1 MTKPSRILVSAIAA
15 SALALAGCSNSE
27 QDSTQTDTAQET
39 AANTAAE
46 TAAADSDDADD
57 ADDPNYDSDDALD
70 FEDAVVRAMAEDA
83 DMTAIFGT
91 LVNESTKDIE
101 IVGFTSSIEAG
112 VNEIHET
119 VDGQM
124 REMEEPLIIPAGE
137 SVTLEPGGAHFMLM
151 DVSEPVMAGDAIT
164 LTVELADGS
173 TEEFDDIPVRTIGAG
188 DENYGDL
195 GHEGHGDHDDADDAG
210 DHDDHDDHDDHEGH

>member
-1 MTKPSRILVSAIAA
+1 MLNHPRIFVSIVAA

-27 QDSTQTDTAQET
+27 QDSTQNDSAPET
-39 AANTAAE
+39 AANASAE
-46 TAAADSDDADD
+46 SDDDDADDNDDADD
-57 ADDPNYDSDDALD
+57 ADDALD

-91 LVNESTKDIE
+91 LVNESTADIE
-101 IVGFTSSIEAG
+101 VVGFTSSIEAG

-124 REMEEPLIIPAGE
+124 REKEEPLIIPAGE
-137 SVTLEPGGAHFMLM
+137 SVTLEPGGAHFMPM

>member
-46 TAAADSDDADD
+46 TAAADSDDDADD
-57 ADDPNYDSDDALD
+57 ADDANDDSDDALD

-91 LVNESTKDIE
+91 LVNESTEDIE
-101 IVGFTSSIEAG
+101 VVGFTSSIDAG

-137 SVTLEPGGAHFMLM
+137 SVILEPGGAHFMLM
-151 DVSEPVMAGDAIT
+151 DVSEPVMAGDEIT

-173 TEEFDDIPVRTIGAG
+173 TEKFDDIPVRTIGAG

-195 GHEGHGDHDDADDAG
+195 GHEGHGDHDD
-210 DHDDHDDHDDHEGH
+210 HDDHEGH

>member
-27 QDSTQTDTAQET
+27 QDSTQTDTTQET
-39 AANTAAE
+39 AANTAA
-46 TAAADSDDADD
+46 DSDDDADGADD
-57 ADDPNYDSDDALD
+57 ANDDSDDSADALD

-91 LVNESTKDIE
+91 LVNESTEDIE
-101 IVGFTSSIEAG
+101 VVGFTSSIDAG

-151 DVSEPVMAGDAIT
+151 DVSEPVMAGDEIT

-195 GHEGHGDHDDADDAG
+195 GHEGHS
-210 DHDDHDDHDDHEGH
+210 DHDDHDDHEGH

>member
-1 MTKPSRILVSAIAA
+1 MLKHPRIFVSIVAA

-27 QDSTQTDTAQET
+27 QDSTQNDSAPET
-39 AANTAAE
+39 AANASAE
-46 TAAADSDDADD
+46 SDDDIADD
-57 ADDPNYDSDDALD
+57 ADDALD

-91 LVNESTKDIE
+91 LVNESNEDIE
-101 IVGFTSSIEAG
+101 IVAFSSSVDAG
-112 VNEIHET
+112 INEIHET

-137 SVTLEPGGAHFMLM
+137 SVALEPGGAHFMLM
-151 DVSEPVMAGDAIT
+151 DVKEPVMAGDEVT
-164 LTVELADGS
+164 VTVELADGS
-173 TEEFDDIPVRTIGAG
+173 TEEFDDIPVRTISAG

-195 GHEGHGDHDDADDAG
+195 GHDHGDHG
-210 DHDDHDDHDDHEGH
+210 DHGDHADEDHDDHEDNDEQHDH

>member
-39 AANTAAE
+39 AANTPAE
-46 TAAADSDDADD
+46 TDSADSDDDADD
-57 ADDPNYDSDDALD
+57 ANDDADDSLD

-91 LVNESTKDIE
+91 LINESTEDIE
-101 IVGFTSSIEAG
+101 IVGFTSSVDAG

-124 REMEEPLIIPAGE
+124 REMEEPLIVPAGE

-151 DVSEPVMAGDAIT
+151 EVSEPVMAGDEIT

-195 GHEGHGDHDDADDAG
+195 GHEGHGEHGD
-210 DHDDHDDHDDHEGH
+210 DHDDHDDHDEHDDHEGH

>member
-39 AANTAAE
+39 AANTAA
-46 TAAADSDDADD
+46 DSDDDADD
-57 ADDPNYDSDDALD
+57 ADDANDDSDDALD

-91 LVNESTKDIE
+91 LVNESTEDIE
-101 IVGFTSSIEAG
+101 VVGFTSSIDAG

-137 SVTLEPGGAHFMLM
+137 SVTLEPGGAHFMPM
-151 DVSEPVMAGDAIT
+151 DVSEPVMPGDEIT

-195 GHEGHGDHDDADDAG
+195 GNEGH
-210 DHDDHDDHDDHEGH
+210 

>member
-1 MTKPSRILVSAIAA
+1 MLKHPRIFVSIVAA

-27 QDSTQTDTAQET
+27 QDSTQNDSAPET
-39 AANTAAE
+39 AANASAE
-46 TAAADSDDADD
+46 SDDDIADD
-57 ADDPNYDSDDALD
+57 ADDALD

-91 LVNESTKDIE
+91 LVNESNEDIE
-101 IVGFTSSIEAG
+101 IVAFSSSVDAG
-112 VNEIHET
+112 INEIHET

-137 SVTLEPGGAHFMLM
+137 SLALEPGGAHFMLM
-151 DVSEPVMAGDAIT
+151 DVKEPVMAGDEVT
-164 LTVELADGS
+164 VTVELANGS

-195 GHEGHGDHDDADDAG
+195 GHDHGDHG
-210 DHDDHDDHDDHEGH
+210 DHGDHADEDHDDHEDNDEQHDH